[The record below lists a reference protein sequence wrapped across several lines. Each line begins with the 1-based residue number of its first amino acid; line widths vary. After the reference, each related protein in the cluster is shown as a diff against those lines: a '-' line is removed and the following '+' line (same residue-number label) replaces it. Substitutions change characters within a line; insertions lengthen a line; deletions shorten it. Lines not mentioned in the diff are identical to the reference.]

1 MSIFEDKEWSKDEII
16 DFFGSF
22 TELIEQQQ
30 ISRLSSNGEVK
41 YKGWW
46 FHYYELNE
54 LIKIMEK
61 ENVK

>member
-1 MSIFEDKEWSKDEII
+1 MSIFEDKEWTKDEII

-22 TELIEQQQ
+22 AELIEQQQ
-30 ISRLSSNGEVK
+30 ISRLSSNGEVE

-61 ENVK
+61 